1 LDETYRRI
9 LDTIPDEHKSY
20 AVRILQFLTFSERP
34 LSVNEIIDIIAVNT
48 DGDPYFDPSDRMP
61 DHQEISRYCSSL
73 VVVVSTES
81 DDVLQLAH
89 FSVKEYLT
97 SNRAESV
104 VAPEFQKA
112 TASVSIARVCL
123 AYLLQFDH
131 EINPTRVILDFP
143 LAKYSATFWRSYA
156 TVGNGA
162 EESLMGLIE
171 RFFCFL
177 GGPYNVCYSLHRPD
191 QPWDENPGERNRMSA
206 SPLYY
211 VAFGGLQKTV
221 ELLLEKN
228 ADVNEQG
235 GEYGNALQA
244 ASSRGHEL
252 VVKRLLEKNADVNAQ
267 GGSYCNALQAA
278 SHGGHEQVVKLL
290 LEKNAEVNTQGGS
303 YGNAL
308 QAASHGGHDQ
318 IVKLLL
324 ERNADVNAQ
333 GGFYGNA
340 LQAASYAG
348 HDQIVKLLLERNAD
362 INAQGGSYGN
372 ALQAA
377 SHGGHDQI
385 VKLLLERNAD
395 VNAQGGF
402 YDNALQAASYAGH
415 DQIVKLLLERNADIN
430 ARSGCYGNAM
440 QVAAYRGHTEV
451 LELLTTRGSISQLQD
466 YYGRT
471 LLWWAAAGGKTTT
484 VEAILNHHNISPQ
497 TADNLGRKPSW
508 IAAKKG
514 YDALSKFL
522 QAYKGEPNTGQRAPY
537 DWSNN
542 EPGLNQP
549 SRECDVCTSSI
560 PRTVSYYH
568 CNLCAGGDW
577 DVCEDCR
584 KCGATCPEAS
594 HILVKRMMLDG
605 A

>member
-34 LSVNEIIDIIAVNT
+34 LSVNEIVDIIAVNT

-143 LAKYSATFWRSYA
+143 LAKYSATFWMSYA

-235 GEYGNALQA
+235 G
-244 ASSRGHEL
+244 
-252 VVKRLLEKNADVNAQ
+252 
-267 GGSYCNALQAA
+267 
-278 SHGGHEQVVKLL
+278 
-290 LEKNAEVNTQGGS
+290 
-303 YGNAL
+303 
-308 QAASHGGHDQ
+308 
-318 IVKLLL
+318 
-324 ERNADVNAQ
+324 
-333 GGFYGNA
+333 FYGNA

-362 INAQGGSYGN
+362 INAQGGFYGN

-377 SHGGHDQI
+377 SHGGHEQV

-402 YDNALQAASYAGH
+402 YGNALQAASYAGHNQIVKLLLERNADINAQGGFYGNALQAASHGGHEQVVKLLLEKNADVNAQGGEYGNALQAASHGGHEQVVKLLLERNADVNAQGGFYGNALQAASYAGH

>member
-143 LAKYSATFWRSYA
+143 LAKYSATFWMSYA

-278 SHGGHEQVVKLL
+278 SHGGHELVVKLL

-333 GGFYGNA
+333 GGFYG
-340 LQAASYAG
+340 
-348 HDQIVKLLLERNAD
+348 
-362 INAQGGSYGN
+362 
-372 ALQAA
+372 
-377 SHGGHDQI
+377 
-385 VKLLLERNAD
+385 
-395 VNAQGGF
+395 
-402 YDNALQAASYAGH
+402 NALQAASYAGH

>member
-143 LAKYSATFWRSYA
+143 LAKYSATFWMSYA

-290 LEKNAEVNTQGGS
+290 LEKNAEVNT
-303 YGNAL
+303 
-308 QAASHGGHDQ
+308 
-318 IVKLLL
+318 
-324 ERNADVNAQ
+324 
-333 GGFYGNA
+333 
-340 LQAASYAG
+340 
-348 HDQIVKLLLERNAD
+348 
-362 INAQGGSYGN
+362 QGGSYGN

>member
-34 LSVNEIIDIIAVNT
+34 LSVNEIVDIIAVNT

-143 LAKYSATFWRSYA
+143 LAKYSATFWMSYA

-362 INAQGGSYGN
+362 INAQGGFYGN

-377 SHGGHDQI
+377 SHGGHEQV
-385 VKLLLERNAD
+385 VKLLLEKNAD
-395 VNAQGGF
+395 VNAQGGE
-402 YDNALQAASYAGH
+402 YGNALQAASHGGH
-415 DQIVKLLLERNADIN
+415 EQVVKLLLERNADIN

>member
-143 LAKYSATFWRSYA
+143 LAKYSATFWMSYA

-308 QAASHGGHDQ
+308 QAASHGGHEQ
-318 IVKLLL
+318 V
-324 ERNADVNAQ
+324 
-333 GGFYGNA
+333 
-340 LQAASYAG
+340 
-348 HDQIVKLLLERNAD
+348 
-362 INAQGGSYGN
+362 
-372 ALQAA
+372 
-377 SHGGHDQI
+377 

>member
-1 LDETYRRI
+1 LDETYCRI

-267 GGSYCNALQAA
+267 GGSYRNALQAA

-290 LEKNAEVNTQGGS
+290 LNKNAEV
-303 YGNAL
+303 
-308 QAASHGGHDQ
+308 
-318 IVKLLL
+318 
-324 ERNADVNAQ
+324 
-333 GGFYGNA
+333 
-340 LQAASYAG
+340 
-348 HDQIVKLLLERNAD
+348 
-362 INAQGGSYGN
+362 
-372 ALQAA
+372 
-377 SHGGHDQI
+377 
-385 VKLLLERNAD
+385 
-395 VNAQGGF
+395 
-402 YDNALQAASYAGH
+402 
-415 DQIVKLLLERNADIN
+415 N

-440 QVAAYRGHTEV
+440 HVAAYRGHTEV

-471 LLWWAAAGGKTTT
+471 LLWWTAAGGKTTT
-484 VEAILNHHNISPQ
+484 VEAILTHHNISPQ

-514 YDALSKFL
+514 HDALSKFL
-522 QAYKGEPNTGQRAPY
+522 HAYNGEPNTGQRAPY

-549 SRECDVCTSSI
+549 SRERDVCTSSI